1 MFSVVNFK
9 SYLKLCQT
17 AIFEQ
22 FPAMETTSL
31 EELKALIEEEIYL
44 IPEDREAILAQLE
57 SLAKSPVKTNAV
69 TVQSTEKTAEMP
81 VPAQEISSPM
91 ESPLVAEEPIA
102 ETISVRGNFSKGVLI
117 LHEEAEL
124 SAEVMDMLVKMIN
137 AVGHSMSEVGLVSSE
152 QLEGR
157 SMDELQGL
165 NAHIVLKFGRI
176 KHPINALPT
185 LPYEVFSEN
194 ETEYLFAD
202 SLSVIAEDKNL
213 KKKLWSSL
221 QVLFNLTSPK

>member
-1 MFSVVNFK
+1 MVNFK

-22 FPAMETTSL
+22 FPAMENVSL

-69 TVQSTEKTAEMP
+69 SVQSTEKTAEIQI
-81 VPAQEISSPM
+81 PAQEISSPM

-102 ETISVRGNFSKGVLI
+102 EPISVRGNFSKGVLI

-137 AVGHSMSEVGLVSSE
+137 AVGHSMSEVGLVASE

-157 SMDELQGL
+157 SMEELQGL

-176 KHPINALPT
+176 KHPINALPAP
-185 LPYEVFSEN
+185 PYEVYAEN

-213 KKKLWSSL
+213 KKKLWTSL